1 MNLSDRSSAR
11 RFGVELGLE
20 AGVELVEGLVVWE
33 PGHLQP
39 GGVAPALE
47 HPDLCFQ
54 DEVEELAVAEL
65 CCLGAVDE
73 LVCGLGEPE

>member
-1 MNLSDRSSAR
+1 MTLDEPQGPQLGEA
-11 RFGVELGLE
+11 FGVELGLE

-47 HPDLCFQ
+47 HPDLCF
-54 DEVEELAVAEL
+54 
-65 CCLGAVDE
+65 
-73 LVCGLGEPE
+73 